1 VGGAEIRLVGGAA
14 AAASIALNGEGLAG
28 LWLEAED
35 VEQFAA
41 ALRKAGIEP
50 PAPKAIQGRR
60 VIALDPR
67 IADQVPLFIFD
78 RKA

>member
-1 VGGAEIRLVGGAA
+1 MTEPGQGQLLGGARGLCFP
-14 AAASIALNGEGLAG
+14 GEQ
-28 LWLEAED
+28 D
-35 VEQFAA
+35 
-41 ALRKAGIEP
+41 RKAGIEP

-67 IADQVPLFIFD
+67 IADQVTLFIFD